1 MSHDHHHPDELEE
14 HSEGGEID
22 PKANLAPN
30 PGWLILNSVGI
41 DIGST
46 TSHVT
51 FSKLFLERQGL
62 SLSSRFVVVRRDV
75 LHRTAILLTPYH
87 DSETID
93 TEKLSAFITRGY
105 REAGLQPSQI
115 DTGAVI
121 CTGEAVKKKNSEA
134 ITRMFSTLG
143 GKFVCATAGPRLEG
157 ILSAHGSGAVARAK
171 GGKTVL
177 NVDVGGGTCKTT
189 FIRSGSVLET
199 GAINVGARLIAWD
212 PQGDLRLIEETGRRV
227 LQTIGVHAELGRR
240 LAPAEK
246 RLIAQTLADVLF
258 EFLHRG
264 SLSPLTTEL
273 LLTGSLNYKGP
284 IDEIIFCGGVAE
296 YIYDHD
302 QRDYGDLGPLLAEE
316 IRTRLPS
323 LGISLREGVEK
334 IRATVIGASQYTV
347 QVSSSTIFIS
357 NPGILPLQDHQVVV
371 PHLEPDDL
379 TAEGVARSIHQAMAR
394 LDVPERDSQHPMAL
408 FFHWPFD
415 FSYSAVLALA
425 SGISSAL
432 GSSTNVGPWVLV
444 LDSDIGG
451 LVGTLL
457 KQELEVTSDIVIVDE
472 VELRDLDFIDIGQE
486 LKNRGAVPV
495 VVKSLVFG

>member
-1 MSHDHHHPDELEE
+1 MGHDHHHPEDLEE

-22 PKANLAPN
+22 PNANLAPN

-41 DIGST
+41 DVGST

-62 SLSSRFVVVRRDV
+62 NLSSRFVVVRRDV
-75 LHRTAILLTPYH
+75 LYRTPILLTPYQ

-93 TEKLSAFITRGY
+93 TERLSAFITRGY
-105 REAGLQPSQI
+105 RDAGLQPSQI

-134 ITRMFSTLG
+134 ITRMFSTMG

-157 ILSAHGSGAVARAK
+157 ILSAHGSGAMARAK
-171 GGKTVL
+171 TDRTVL

-189 FIRSGSVLET
+189 FLRKGAVLET

-212 PQGDLRLIEETGRRV
+212 LQDNLRRIEQTGRKV
-227 LQTIGVHAELGRR
+227 AQTIGVRLELGMT
-240 LAPAEK
+240 LSQEDK
-246 RLIAQTLADVLF
+246 RLFAQTLANALF
-258 EFLHRG
+258 EFLRRG

-273 LLTGSLNYKGP
+273 LLTGPLNYKGP
-284 IDEIIFCGGVAE
+284 IDEIIFSGGVAE

-302 QRDYGDLGPLLAEE
+302 QCGYGDLGPLLAEE

-323 LGISLREGVEK
+323 LGISLREGVER

-347 QVSSSTIFIS
+347 QVSSSTIYLS
-357 NPGILPLQDHQVVV
+357 NPGNLPLQDYQVIV
-371 PHLEPDDL
+371 PRLEPDHL
-379 TAEGVARSIHQAMAR
+379 TREGVARSIHQAMER
-394 LDVPERDSQHPMAL
+394 LDASEGEFQHPIAV
-408 FFHWPFD
+408 FFHWPFE
-415 FSYSAVLALA
+415 FSYSSVLALA
-425 SGISSAL
+425 AGIASAL
-432 GSSTNVGPWVLV
+432 ASKTSDDPWVLV

-451 LVGTLL
+451 LLGTLL
-457 KQELEVTSDIVIVDE
+457 KQELEVKSDVVIVDE